1 MSVQSNEPQA
11 RQGEAANAA
20 SEEKIVFLVFGPDA
34 VLELEKLEQGKQL
47 CDFVIV
53 DARKSG
59 FLFSFE
65 SLVELAS
72 HAENV
77 LSSKG
82 AMAVVKQDKVIVFT
96 KDSQLGSKGFSVFDS
111 HAEVYDYSP
120 LLAKHVYGRF
130 AEEGAELEKSTD
142 LAEQILM
149 SSIPVLTSFGIKL
162 KGGLES
168 HRKRNKVLAAV
179 DNYSPLNVLS
189 QRLTKDPGKLTMDEL
204 KQELRSLEESKAIY
218 PLFAKVPFLVN
229 CFKNKIA
236 FQLSEYLLASRIVS
250 QDQLDEMLFQQQNTS
265 NNVRLSLGS
274 LAVSKGYLSCRQL
287 EIALSDQ
294 AFYGQGG
301 GTEETKR
308 VVTTSP
314 EEKSV
319 QSLVGY
325 LGTTDPSGVLQ
336 TLSTNRETGVLSVEY
351 KGQQFRAL
359 FGKGILTNAKLGNI
373 LGNAA
378 VLEFASVWREGIF
391 VFIQRQPPPD
401 LAHESAKVTKPLD
414 KLLLDSALAQD
425 NILVVW
431 GKLPKGVHS
440 PLERYPDVH
449 HLLASGRMMDPN
461 TQAELTSDEIDLM
474 RIVWEMSDGLTPISN
489 AIDNQQ
495 SITTLAFS
503 QAVDRLLHYKLVG
516 APREGIA
523 APLDKFQQIVYAIGQ
538 AVGSERNSVLL
549 KLSLQ
554 ATQGYSVRA
563 RMFAIGSGGEVGID
577 LAAARAVGQALSE
590 ILKDLDD
597 WQVKYI
603 EYASQ
608 EIDREKLKEIVMKV
622 HQ

>member
-1 MSVQSNEPQA
+1 MSVQSNQQQ
-11 RQGEAANAA
+11 RHDEAVKTA
-20 SEEKIVFLVFGPDA
+20 SEEKIVFLSFGPDA

-47 CDFVIV
+47 CDYVIV

-65 SLVELAS
+65 SLVELAT

-77 LSSKG
+77 ISSKG

-96 KDSQLGSKGFSVFDS
+96 KDSPLGPMGFSVFDS

-120 LLAKHVYGRF
+120 LLAKHVYGKF

-149 SSIPVLTSFGIKL
+149 SSIPVLTTFGIKL
-162 KGGLES
+162 KSGLES
-168 HRKRNKVLAAV
+168 HRKRNKLLAAI
-179 DNYSPLNVLS
+179 DNYSPLNVLA
-189 QRLTKDPGKLTMDEL
+189 QRLTKEPSKLTMDEL
-204 KQELRSLEESKAIY
+204 KNELRSLEESKAIY
-218 PLFAKVPFLVN
+218 PLFAKVPFLVHS
-229 CFKNKIA
+229 FKNKIA

-274 LAVSKGYLSCRQL
+274 LAISKGYLSCRQL

-301 GTEETKR
+301 GAEEMKR
-308 VVTTSP
+308 VVSASP
-314 EEKSV
+314 EETSV

-359 FGKGILTNAKLGNI
+359 FEKGILTNAKLGNI

-414 KLLLDSALAQD
+414 KCLLDSALAQD

-431 GKLPKGVHS
+431 GKLPKGIHT
-440 PLERYPDVH
+440 PLERFPDTG
-449 HLLASGRMMDPN
+449 HLLASGRMMDPA

-474 RIVWEMSDGLTPISN
+474 RIVWEMSDGLTPISS

-538 AVGSERNSVLL
+538 VVGLERNSVLL

-608 EIDREKLKEIVMKV
+608 EVDREKLKEIVMKV